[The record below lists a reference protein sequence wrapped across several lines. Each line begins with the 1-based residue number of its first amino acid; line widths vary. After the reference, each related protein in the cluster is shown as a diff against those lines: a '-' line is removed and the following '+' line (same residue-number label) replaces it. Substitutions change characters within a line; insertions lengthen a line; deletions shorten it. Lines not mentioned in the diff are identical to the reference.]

1 MKANDLIRTI
11 GLIPVV
17 LLWLTGCSEADGQQA
32 AMPQAP
38 EVGVYEVK
46 DQSLVLSTDLPGRTV
61 PYRIAEVRPQV
72 NGIIQKRMFTEGS
85 LVKEGDQLYQIDPA
99 IYEAADN
106 RAKANLNSAS
116 QLAQRYAKL
125 VKANAVSKQQYDDA
139 YAAWK
144 LMEAERALTQINLE
158 YTKVLSPITGR
169 IGRSFVTQGA
179 LVTNGQPQ
187 QLATIQQL
195 DPIYVDLTQP
205 MTEVLRLR
213 KELASGQLEKTNE
226 DQVKVS
232 LKLEDGSIYPLQGAL
247 QFSEVSVDPGTG
259 SVTLRAEFPNPG
271 QSLLP
276 GMIVHARLSEGV
288 RNAAILVPQQ
298 AVARNVKGEPMVWVV
313 GNDNKV
319 SQRTIKTE
327 RTVGNQWLVS
337 DGLQAGEQIVA
348 EGLQKLRPGI
358 EVSTSP
364 ATNLDLKMDL
374 AAVET
379 SSASVEAKEGNQ

>member
-32 AMPQAP
+32 AMAQAP

-106 RAKANLNSAS
+106 RARANLNSAS

-195 DPIYVDLTQP
+195 DPIYVDLIQP